1 MQLLQEFF
9 CQQKLLPDIFII
21 ATEFNS
27 DISGLTM
34 RISGKY
40 DQSEK
45 KMIIFNDGA
54 HNLTTRFCQ
63 SQPFKVMSDIFL
75 LFCFLNPK
83 RMFDTS
89 LQKVFLFVI
98 YPNFKISKS

>member
-1 MQLLQEFF
+1 
-9 CQQKLLPDIFII
+9 
-21 ATEFNS
+21 
-27 DISGLTM
+27 M

-45 KMIIFNDGA
+45 KMIIFNDEA
-54 HNLTTRFCQ
+54 HNLTTRFCK
-63 SQPFKVMSDIFL
+63 SEPVKVMSDIFL

-83 RMFDTS
+83 GMSDTS
-89 LQKVFLFVI
+89 LQKLFLFLI